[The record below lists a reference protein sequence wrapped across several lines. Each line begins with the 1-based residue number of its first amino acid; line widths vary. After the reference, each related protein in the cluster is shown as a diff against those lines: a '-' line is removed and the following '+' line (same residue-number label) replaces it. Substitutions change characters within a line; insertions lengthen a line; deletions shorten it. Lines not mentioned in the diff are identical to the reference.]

1 MFQNA
6 PGALCAKTYSPNG
19 NAWEF
24 LTHDQARSKAY
35 RWGEDGLA
43 GFCDTHQRL
52 CLGLA
57 LWNQHDPFLKE
68 RLYGL
73 TGNEGN
79 HGEDVKEYYYYL
91 DATPTYSYAKW
102 LYKYPQTEY
111 LYSWLK
117 VENARRGKRDA
128 EFELIDT
135 QVFEQ
140 NRYFD
145 VFVEYAKADVDDI
158 LVRITAV
165 NRGPEPA
172 PLHILPTVW
181 FRNQWS
187 WGYPSRKKPRL
198 EQQAAG
204 LLRLDDEKLGR
215 YSLWFEDQPKLLF
228 TENETNFER
237 LYGHAN
243 GGKYFKDAFHDYVV
257 SGNQNAVNPD
267 LRGTKACGL
276 YHSIIASGESR
287 VLRLRLSSQQFT
299 TGSPEEG
306 FDEVFAQRKQEAD
319 DFYSFCPCD
328 LTPDARLVQRQ
339 AFAGLLWSK
348 QFYYYVVDQWLKG
361 DPAGP
366 APPESRHHNRNHSWV
381 HFYAEDVLTMPD
393 KWEYPWFA
401 AWDTAFHMIPLSMID
416 PDAAKKELERF
427 LREWYMKPNGQLPAY
442 EWRFNDVNPP
452 VHAWACWRV
461 YKIDGK
467 VSGVKDIAFLESIF
481 HKLLMNF
488 TWWVNRKDVLG
499 NNIFEGGFLGLDNI
513 GVFDR
518 NEPLPGGG
526 AVEQSDATSWM
537 AMYCLN
543 MLRIALELAQ
553 VDPVYEDIASKFF
566 EHFLYI
572 TEAMNSIGSEGLW
585 DEEEGFYFDRLRMP
599 SGKSLFVKVRSMVGL
614 IPIFGVDTLEPEL
627 LAKLPGFRK
636 RMQWFIDNRQDL
648 CRNAASLSREGV
660 GERRLL
666 SVVPKERLRRL
677 IRRMLDETEFLSP
690 YGLRSLSRYHQD
702 NPYVLRMNGRDYR
715 VDYEPAESR
724 SDIFGGNSNWRGPIW
739 LPLNFLM
746 IESLQKLNHH
756 FGDTFQVEFPTGSG
770 NKMNL
775 GGVAAELSRRLG
787 RLFLRGPEGERP
799 VFGGSSKFQQD
810 EHFRDYILF
819 YEYFH
824 GDNGAGI
831 GASHQTGWTAL
842 VAKLLQQSG
851 E

>member
-1 MFQNA
+1 MSA
-6 PGALCAKTYSPNG
+6 ERSRLLEARRREKHWRRWGTYVSERAWGTVREDYSPTG

-215 YSLWFEDQPKLLF
+215 YSLWFEDQPKILF

-287 VLRLRLSSQQFT
+287 VLRLRLSSQQFST
-299 TGSPEEG
+299 SSPEEG

-348 QFYYYVVDQWLKG
+348 QYYYYVVDQWLKG

-366 APPESRHHNRNHSWV
+366 APPESRHYNRNHSWV

-442 EWRFNDVNPP
+442 
-452 VHAWACWRV
+452 
-461 YKIDGK
+461 
-467 VSGVKDIAFLESIF
+467 
-481 HKLLMNF
+481 
-488 TWWVNRKDVLG
+488 
-499 NNIFEGGFLGLDNI
+499 
-513 GVFDR
+513 
-518 NEPLPGGG
+518 
-526 AVEQSDATSWM
+526 
-537 AMYCLN
+537 
-543 MLRIALELAQ
+543 
-553 VDPVYEDIASKFF
+553 
-566 EHFLYI
+566 
-572 TEAMNSIGSEGLW
+572 
-585 DEEEGFYFDRLRMP
+585 
-599 SGKSLFVKVRSMVGL
+599 
-614 IPIFGVDTLEPEL
+614 
-627 LAKLPGFRK
+627 
-636 RMQWFIDNRQDL
+636 
-648 CRNAASLSREGV
+648 
-660 GERRLL
+660 
-666 SVVPKERLRRL
+666 
-677 IRRMLDETEFLSP
+677 
-690 YGLRSLSRYHQD
+690 
-702 NPYVLRMNGRDYR
+702 
-715 VDYEPAESR
+715 
-724 SDIFGGNSNWRGPIW
+724 
-739 LPLNFLM
+739 
-746 IESLQKLNHH
+746 
-756 FGDTFQVEFPTGSG
+756 
-770 NKMNL
+770 
-775 GGVAAELSRRLG
+775 
-787 RLFLRGPEGERP
+787 
-799 VFGGSSKFQQD
+799 
-810 EHFRDYILF
+810 
-819 YEYFH
+819 
-824 GDNGAGI
+824 
-831 GASHQTGWTAL
+831 
-842 VAKLLQQSG
+842 
-851 E
+851 